1 MLGGWDIRGMKWRA
15 VWQEAGMTQG
25 LGSQQRPV
33 ETSREPVSGVERS
46 PLQEKPSRWAFA
58 NPKKGVRR
66 RNCKYSALGLK

>member
-25 LGSQQRPV
+25 LGNQQRPV

-46 PLQEKPSRWAFA
+46 PLQEKPG
-58 NPKKGVRR
+58 KQE
-66 RNCKYSALGLK
+66 